1 VKRGGRGLG
10 TNRNANCQTGPHVE
24 INTMPPEQSA
34 LEFERQKWRD
44 EYELR
49 EREIKVKEREA
60 SRSRWSSPLV
70 LAVLAAAIAALGNAA
85 AIWLTGRSQ
94 HDLETTKAEQ
104 TRVLEEGKA
113 EAARILEMIKTGDP
127 EKAADNLKFLLDAGL
142 ISDADRRKN
151 IQNFLAHRPAG
162 KGPALPVGAPSG
174 DPRSSFLSVLRSS
187 SSFGDRIN
195 TLRQRLKEDNL
206 TAQEREKLTKELST
220 LEFWSDAMQA
230 RPK

>member
-1 VKRGGRGLG
+1 
-10 TNRNANCQTGPHVE
+10 
-24 INTMPPEQSA
+24 MSPEQSA
-34 LEFERQKWRD
+34 IEFEREKWRG

-127 EKAADNLKFLLDAGL
+127 EKAADNLKFLVDAGL

-162 KGPALPVGAPSG
+162 KGPALPVMVYPWGTPL
-174 DPRSSFLSVLRSS
+174 PTI
-187 SSFGDRIN
+187 GDRIN

-206 TAQEREKLTKELST
+206 TAQEREKLTDELST
-220 LEFWSDAMQA
+220 LERFEEIFERAVRQP

>member
-1 VKRGGRGLG
+1 
-10 TNRNANCQTGPHVE
+10 
-24 INTMPPEQSA
+24 
-34 LEFERQKWRD
+34 
-44 EYELR
+44 
-49 EREIKVKEREA
+49 
-60 SRSRWSSPLV
+60 
-70 LAVLAAAIAALGNAA
+70 GNAA

-104 TRVLEEGKA
+104 ARGLEEGKA

-162 KGPALPVGAPSG
+162 KGPALPVFVAPVPWG
-174 DPRSSFLSVLRSS
+174 GTSFE
-187 SSFGDRIN
+187 DRIS

-206 TAQEREKLTKELST
+206 TAQEREKLTAELT
-220 LEFWSDAMQA
+220 FLEGILVDLKRIQ
-230 RPK
+230 PK

>member
-1 VKRGGRGLG
+1 
-10 TNRNANCQTGPHVE
+10 
-24 INTMPPEQSA
+24 MPPEQGSA
-34 LEFERQKWRD
+34 LEFEREKWRG

-104 TRVLEEGKA
+104 TRVLEESKA

-127 EKAADNLKFLLDAGL
+127 EKAADNIKFLVDAGL
-142 ISDADRRKN
+142 ISDPDRRKN

-162 KGPALPVGAPSG
+162 KGPALPVGAIWTPG
-174 DPRSSFLSVLRSS
+174 MRSVPI
-187 SSFGDRIN
+187 GDRID

-206 TAQEREKLTKELST
+206 TSQEREKLTIELTFLEQIEAT
-220 LEFWSDAMQA
+220 LT

>member
-1 VKRGGRGLG
+1 
-10 TNRNANCQTGPHVE
+10 
-24 INTMPPEQSA
+24 MPPEQGSA
-34 LEFERQKWRD
+34 LEFEREKWRG

-104 TRVLEEGKA
+104 TRVLEESKA

-127 EKAADNLKFLLDAGL
+127 EKAADNIKFLVDAGL
-142 ISDADRRKN
+142 ISDPDRRKN

-162 KGPALPVGAPSG
+162 KGPALPVGG
-174 DPRSSFLSVLRSS
+174 IWTLGMRSVPI
-187 SSFGDRIN
+187 GDRID
-195 TLRQRLKEDNL
+195 TLRQRLKEDSL
-206 TAQEREKLTKELST
+206 TSQEREKLTNELST
-220 LEFWSDAMQA
+220 LEWFEELLA
-230 RPK
+230 RPRVK

>member
-1 VKRGGRGLG
+1 
-10 TNRNANCQTGPHVE
+10 
-24 INTMPPEQSA
+24 MPPEQGSA
-34 LEFERQKWRD
+34 LEFEREKWRG

-104 TRVLEEGKA
+104 TRVLEESKA

-127 EKAADNLKFLLDAGL
+127 EKAADNIKFLVDAGL
-142 ISDADRRKN
+142 ISDPDRRKN

-162 KGPALPVGAPSG
+162 KGPALPVGAIWTLG
-174 DPRSSFLSVLRSS
+174 MRSVPI
-187 SSFGDRIN
+187 GDRID
-195 TLRQRLKEDNL
+195 TLRQRLKEDSL
-206 TAQEREKLTKELST
+206 TSQEREKLTNELST
-220 LEFWSDAMQA
+220 LEWFEELLA
-230 RPK
+230 RPRVK

>member
-1 VKRGGRGLG
+1 
-10 TNRNANCQTGPHVE
+10 
-24 INTMPPEQSA
+24 MPPEQSA
-34 LEFERQKWRD
+34 LEFEREKWRA
-44 EYELR
+44 EYALR

-70 LAVLAAAIAALGNAA
+70 LAVLAAAIAALGNGA

-127 EKAADNLKFLLDAGL
+127 EKAADNLKFLVDAGL

-162 KGPALPVGAPSG
+162 KGPALPVMVYPWFGA
-174 DPRSSFLSVLRSS
+174 S

-206 TAQEREKLTKELST
+206 TAQEREKLTTELSF
-220 LEFWSDAMQA
+220 LEQIEAIFSDVKRAQ
-230 RPK
+230 PK

>member
-1 VKRGGRGLG
+1 
-10 TNRNANCQTGPHVE
+10 
-24 INTMPPEQSA
+24 MPPEQSA
-34 LEFERQKWRD
+34 LEFEREKWRA
-44 EYELR
+44 EYALR

-70 LAVLAAAIAALGNAA
+70 LAILAAAIAALGNAA
-85 AIWLTGRSQ
+85 VTWLTGRSQ
-94 HDLETTKAEQ
+94 HDLGTTKAEQ
-104 TRVLEEGKA
+104 ARVLEEGKA

-162 KGPALPVGAPSG
+162 KGPALPVVVLGAPWG
-174 DPRSSFLSVLRSS
+174 GTSFE
-187 SSFGDRIN
+187 DRIN

-206 TAQEREKLTKELST
+206 TAQERDKLTAELT
-220 LEFWSDAMQA
+220 FLEGILSDLKQAA